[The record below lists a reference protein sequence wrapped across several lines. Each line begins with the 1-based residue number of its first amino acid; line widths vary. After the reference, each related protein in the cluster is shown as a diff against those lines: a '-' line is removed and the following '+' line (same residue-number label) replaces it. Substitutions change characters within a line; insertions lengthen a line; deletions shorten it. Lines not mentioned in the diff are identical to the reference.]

1 MNRNKLLVGFYLI
14 MCAGVIFANDPTV
27 ASQKL
32 ADEIK
37 AQLSEL
43 QSFKLCALV
52 CNDEDNGVA
61 VVAAPNGKEYFVR
74 PNTSIQYEYAG
85 VPVKLDIKAVTAEG
99 VQIEAAS
106 LDEKLWIG
114 TSYKLVKKQ
123 NSSEAT
129 NMFSHVE
136 ANAYKLSSLLR
147 LLSEQMGVNISA
159 SQKAG
164 EIPVSVFL
172 RNVPVNVVV
181 EELCRAH
188 NLWYRTD
195 DKNGIVRITT
205 MPEYEGSLQTFREEQ
220 TKTFTLLYPNVV
232 EIASVIYGLYPERV
246 YLTLGESDILD
257 DELNDLSRR
266 FERLEMIDSSSSSSI
281 LTIDPGAVSVNGS
294 SASAFNS
301 SDNNNRNISKDF
313 SNKESFGGISAEAAS
328 QLESARGNEAEFR
341 KKLDLFRNQAPSI
354 FVTISRKNNIIIVRT
369 SDPKV
374 MDEITDLIK
383 KLDVATPSVLLEMK
397 IIQVTLDDEFNSTFE
412 YEINSENTVNGN
424 LYSSMAGFPGFNP
437 LANTPRTD
445 SFSYS
450 LISDKFSARIQLLEK
465 DGKAKLIATPTLLIA
480 NNEVSRIFIGEEK
493 PITTGVT
500 MEPVTGTIDGMTST
514 IGYTVEPQIQM
525 TPIGTTLVIAPNINA
540 DRSVVLRLMQE
551 ESSVKKNGGSI
562 PYGNA
567 SSLQTYNVDTIQSR
581 RISGTFITQD
591 GMLAGIGGLI
601 TETESEQI
609 SRIPVLGHIPLIGFL
624 FRSTERVKQRSELVI
639 LIRPHVVCTP
649 LESEQT
655 TNALLERI
663 APKTSEEL
671 KSEKPSANSNE
682 EPATG
687 ASEDNEKE

>member
-1 MNRNKLLVGFYLI
+1 
-14 MCAGVIFANDPTV
+14 
-27 ASQKL
+27 
-32 ADEIK
+32 
-37 AQLSEL
+37 
-43 QSFKLCALV
+43 
-52 CNDEDNGVA
+52 
-61 VVAAPNGKEYFVR
+61 
-74 PNTSIQYEYAG
+74 
-85 VPVKLDIKAVTAEG
+85 
-99 VQIEAAS
+99 
-106 LDEKLWIG
+106 
-114 TSYKLVKKQ
+114 
-123 NSSEAT
+123 
-129 NMFSHVE
+129 
-136 ANAYKLSSLLR
+136 
-147 LLSEQMGVNISA
+147 
-159 SQKAG
+159 
-164 EIPVSVFL
+164 
-172 RNVPVNVVV
+172 
-181 EELCRAH
+181 
-188 NLWYRTD
+188 
-195 DKNGIVRITT
+195 
-205 MPEYEGSLQTFREEQ
+205 
-220 TKTFTLLYPNVV
+220 
-232 EIASVIYGLYPERV
+232 
-246 YLTLGESDILD
+246 
-257 DELNDLSRR
+257 
-266 FERLEMIDSSSSSSI
+266 
-281 LTIDPGAVSVNGS
+281 
-294 SASAFNS
+294 
-301 SDNNNRNISKDF
+301 
-313 SNKESFGGISAEAAS
+313 
-328 QLESARGNEAEFR
+328 
-341 KKLDLFRNQAPSI
+341 
-354 FVTISRKNNIIIVRT
+354 
-369 SDPKV
+369 
-374 MDEITDLIK
+374 
-383 KLDVATPSVLLEMK
+383 
-397 IIQVTLDDEFNSTFE
+397 
-412 YEINSENTVNGN
+412 
-424 LYSSMAGFPGFNP
+424 MAGFPGFNP

-682 EPATG
+682 EPATE
-687 ASEDNEKE
+687 ASEGNEKE